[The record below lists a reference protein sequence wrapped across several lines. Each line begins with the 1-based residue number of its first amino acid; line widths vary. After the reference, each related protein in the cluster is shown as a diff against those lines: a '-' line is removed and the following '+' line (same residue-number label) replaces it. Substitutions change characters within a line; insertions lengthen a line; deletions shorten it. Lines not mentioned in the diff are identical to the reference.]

1 MHLQHFQYLQPGL
14 WFSLFKVANLIR
26 HFFSISGGTVQS
38 KLLAFC
44 FQLTMGAKMLQV
56 KINQDL
62 TFNFSKY
69 LKLEQ
74 NLSNGDL

>member
-14 WFSLFKVANLIR
+14 WFSLFKVTNLIR
-26 HFFSISGGTVQS
+26 HIFSLSEGTVRS
-38 KLLAFC
+38 KFLAFC
-44 FQLTMGAKMLQV
+44 FRLTLGTKKLQV

-62 TFNFSKY
+62 TFKVSKC

-74 NLSNGDL
+74 NLSNGHF